1 MQVDWP
7 RELSRGEGQQAR
19 FLGSAQCIAILGVAL
34 CIGEIAWAQKDA
46 ASILGTIEDPSE
58 AVVPGAQVTITDVDR
73 GTSFVISTNQYG
85 DYVASPLKI
94 GRYTVKV
101 SKKDFKTSVIGPFDL
116 QLGQRKEVNVELEVG
131 SSRVDLQACK
141 LEYSIVSPK

>member
-7 RELSRGEGQQAR
+7 RESSRGEGQQTR
-19 FLGSAQCIAILGVAL
+19 FLGSAQCIAILGAAL

-46 ASILGTIEDPSE
+46 ASILGTVEDPSE

-85 DYVASPLKI
+85 DYLSLI
-94 GRYTVKV
+94 H
-101 SKKDFKTSVIGPFDL
+101 I
-116 QLGQRKEVNVELEVG
+116 
-131 SSRVDLQACK
+131 
-141 LEYSIVSPK
+141 